1 MEPLESVAG
10 RGRAGPESVGRE
22 CVDPSA
28 SVRHVLDR
36 AAPPAPPPG
45 STEDLAA
52 RLQLDPELIAASREV
67 DRSLLRWALALSPRE
82 RLRMCSR
89 AASLLLRL
97 RRV

>member
-1 MEPLESVAG
+1 
-10 RGRAGPESVGRE
+10 
-22 CVDPSA
+22 
-28 SVRHVLDR
+28 
-36 AAPPAPPPG
+36 
-45 STEDLAA
+45 
-52 RLQLDPELIAASREV
+52 V